1 MMRRE
6 YEVQESVIGEEEAGG
21 CHKTVGERPVKTT
34 IDQYLLQNSEHAKYS
49 RTLNQQKHFDLELIT
64 MIATCKFPYNSV
76 DQEGFR
82 RFVAY
87 LAPKFTDRAGT

>member
-34 IDQYLLQNSEHAKYS
+34 IDQYLL
-49 RTLNQQKHFDLELIT
+49 
-64 MIATCKFPYNSV
+64 
-76 DQEGFR
+76 
-82 RFVAY
+82 
-87 LAPKFTDRAGT
+87 